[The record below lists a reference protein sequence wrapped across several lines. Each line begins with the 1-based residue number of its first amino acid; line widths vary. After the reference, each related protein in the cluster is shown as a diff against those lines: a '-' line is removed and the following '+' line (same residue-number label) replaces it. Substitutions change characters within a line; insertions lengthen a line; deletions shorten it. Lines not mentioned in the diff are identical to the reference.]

1 MRVTARSLVPL
12 MDVSDRVTRL
22 ECSAPRER
30 RYATKA
36 RSPVSRS
43 PSEAGRRVCEA
54 VGPGPP
60 ALARWS
66 PVLRSRSHPLIG
78 VERIG
83 LETDLVRRPRVRG
96 TAPLAT
102 VGKERRLFYF
112 EKCVHRRGLPL
123 GGGPALFSRN
133 KWSLDSFL
141 LPLFTWLILPVVIC
155 LSQRLSHA
163 SVSTCRQM
171 AKPRTAH

>member
-1 MRVTARSLVPL
+1 MQS
-12 MDVSDRVTRL
+12 
-22 ECSAPRER
+22 
-30 RYATKA
+30 
-36 RSPVSRS
+36 
-43 PSEAGRRVCEA
+43 
-54 VGPGPP
+54 
-60 ALARWS
+60 RWS
-66 PVLRSRSHPLIG
+66 RTTGLCSVVPRSSLEAYGRNIVSLIG

-102 VGKERRLFYF
+102 VGKERRL
-112 EKCVHRRGLPL
+112 PL
-123 GGGPALFSRN
+123 HKMRSSGRGGPPPPLVWVVVVAVVSSVVPRVFRTKQVVVGS
-133 KWSLDSFL
+133 SL

>member
-1 MRVTARSLVPL
+1 

-60 ALARWS
+60 ASARWS
-66 PVLRSRSHPLIG
+66 PVLRSRFHPLIG

-112 EKCVHRRGLPL
+112 KNAFT
-123 GGGPALFSRN
+123 GGVYPSAVVPRFSRN

>member
-1 MRVTARSLVPL
+1 

-36 RSPVSRS
+36 RSPVSR
-43 PSEAGRRVCEA
+43 PPFEAGRRVCEA

-60 ALARWS
+60 ASARWS
-66 PVLRSRSHPLIG
+66 PVLRSRFHPLIG

-102 VGKERRLFYF
+102 VGKERRLFYSENAF
-112 EKCVHRRGLPL
+112 IGGVFLPL
-123 GGGPALFSRN
+123 GGPALFS
-133 KWSLDSFL
+133 
-141 LPLFTWLILPVVIC
+141 
-155 LSQRLSHA
+155 
-163 SVSTCRQM
+163 
-171 AKPRTAH
+171 

>member
-1 MRVTARSLVPL
+1 MLVPSKGNLRVTARSLVPL

-60 ALARWS
+60 ASARWS
-66 PVLRSRSHPLIG
+66 PVLRSRFHPLIG

-102 VGKERRLFYF
+102 VGKERRLFFYF
-112 EKCVHRRGLPL
+112 ENAFTGGVYPSAVVPRFSLETSGRWTRSFFRCLP
-123 GGGPALFSRN
+123 G
-133 KWSLDSFL
+133 
-141 LPLFTWLILPVVIC
+141 
-155 LSQRLSHA
+155 
-163 SVSTCRQM
+163 
-171 AKPRTAH
+171 